1 MQERYRAPSLHWT
14 IIQWTSPGPA
24 NYYLAMVSR
33 GREER
38 GERGEEGRAG
48 QGRSGQ
54 EEME

>member
-38 GERGEEGRAG
+38 GGRRAG
-48 QGRSGQ
+48 QGRAGGDGAG
-54 EEME
+54 